1 VNRHTTTPSI
11 RARLAQAWLVVALAW
26 TLAAGAAVW
35 LVVRHEIHEV
45 LDHALQESGE
55 LMYGMLSMPAT
66 AALLAQQHGGALP
79 APRHQENLVWQVVGP
94 GQSVLLR
101 SHGAPAAPLLA
112 QPAEGLSDAGH
123 AWRVH
128 GLALEAPAGAM
139 LYVAQPGW
147 ERQEAE
153 LEAAFLSG
161 LAALLVGVAGTVW
174 VRTLIRRE
182 LRPLEELSE
191 AVAAYD
197 PLDPSHGLPV
207 VDRAE
212 LLPMQQ
218 AIHTLGQRVA
228 RRMASERAF
237 SAHAAHA
244 LRTPLAGID
253 AQLAVAVRECPPAV
267 TQRLQ
272 RIRHGAQRLQQVV
285 VALLALFR
293 SSAEP
298 QWQAVDVA
306 ALVHRLPVAGLRVYT
321 RGLAQIHADPD
332 LLAAALANLFD
343 NAVRLGATAVV
354 VDTASTEEGSVLLSV
369 IDDGSGMSS
378 TLRSALS
385 AELESGRYARPLGLG
400 LMLADLVARAHGG
413 HASLP
418 APTVTAGAGTVVCLH
433 LRHQC
438 LEGQARAGLVASA
451 ALQSRQVA

>member
-1 VNRHTTTPSI
+1 VNRITTTPSI

-66 AALLAQQHGGALP
+66 AALLAKQHGGALP
-79 APRHQENLVWQVVGP
+79 APRHQENLVWQVVGS
-94 GQSVLLR
+94 GQAVLLR
-101 SHGAPAAPLLA
+101 SHGAPSAPLLA
-112 QPAEGLSDAGH
+112 QPTEGLTDAGQ

-128 GLALEAPAGAM
+128 GLALPAPAGAM

-161 LAALLVGVAGTVW
+161 LAALLVGMAGAVW

-207 VDRAE
+207 VNRAE
-212 LLPMQQ
+212 LLPLQR
-218 AIHTLGQRVA
+218 AINTLGQRVA

-253 AQLAVAVRECPPAV
+253 AQLAVSLRECPAPVA
-267 TQRLQ
+267 QRLQ
-272 RIRHGAQRLQQVV
+272 RVRHAAQRLQQVV

-293 SSAEP
+293 SGAEP
-298 QWQAVDVA
+298 QWQVVDVA
-306 ALVHRLPVAGLRVYT
+306 ALVHRLPVAGLRVFT

-343 NAVRLGATAVV
+343 NAVRLGATAIV
-354 VDTASTEEGSVLLSV
+354 VDATSTGDGCVLLSV
-369 IDDGSGMSS
+369 SDDGSGMPP
-378 TLRSALS
+378 TIRNALT

-413 HASLP
+413 HTSLP
-418 APTVTAGAGTVVCLH
+418 APRVTAGAGTTVCMR
-433 LRHQC
+433 LRDLRVESKAEIGHPTP
-438 LEGQARAGLVASA
+438 SP
-451 ALQSRQVA
+451 

>member
-1 VNRHTTTPSI
+1 
-11 RARLAQAWLVVALAW
+11 
-26 TLAAGAAVW
+26 
-35 LVVRHEIHEV
+35 VRHEIDEV

-66 AALLAQQHGGALP
+66 AALLAQQHGEALP
-79 APRHQENLVWQVVGP
+79 APRHQENLVWQVVGS
-94 GQSVLLR
+94 GQAVLMR
-101 SHGAPAAPLLA
+101 SHGAPSEPLLA
-112 QPAEGLSDAGH
+112 RPTEGLTDVGQ

-128 GLALEAPAGAM
+128 GLALQAPAGAM

-161 LAALLVGVAGTVW
+161 LAALVVGAAGTLW
-174 VRTLIRRE
+174 VRRLIRRE
-182 LRPLEELSE
+182 LHPLEELSQ

-197 PLDPSHGLPV
+197 PLDPSHGLPAV
-207 VDRAE
+207 NRAE

-218 AIHTLGQRVA
+218 AISALGQRVA
-228 RRMASERAF
+228 QRMASERAF

-253 AQLAVAVRECPPAV
+253 AQLAVSLRECPAQV
-267 TQRLQ
+267 AQRLQ
-272 RIRHGAQRLQQVV
+272 RVRHAAQRLQQVV

-293 SSAEP
+293 SGAEP
-298 QWQAVDVA
+298 QWQVVDIA
-306 ALVHRLPVAGLRVYT
+306 ALVHRLPVAGMRVFT

-343 NAVRLGATAVV
+343 NAVRLGATAIV
-354 VDTASTEEGSVLLSV
+354 VDATSTADGGVLLSV
-369 IDDGSGMSS
+369 SDDGSGMPPD
-378 TLRSALS
+378 LRSALT

-418 APTVTAGAGTVVCLH
+418 APRVTAGAGATVCMR
-433 LRHQC
+433 LRDMHV
-438 LEGQARAGLVASA
+438 EPKTEEVHPTPSA
-451 ALQSRQVA
+451 

>member
-1 VNRHTTTPSI
+1 M
-11 RARLAQAWLVVALAW
+11 VALAW

-66 AALLAQQHGGALP
+66 AALLAQPHGGALP
-79 APRHQENLVWQVVGP
+79 APRHQENLVWQVVGS
-94 GQSVLLR
+94 GQAVLLR
-101 SHGAPAAPLLA
+101 SHGAPSAPLLA
-112 QPAEGLSDAGH
+112 QPTEGLTDAGQ

-128 GLALEAPAGAM
+128 GLALPAPAGAM

-161 LAALLVGVAGTVW
+161 LAALLVGAAGTVW
-174 VRTLIRRE
+174 VRRLIRRE
-182 LRPLEELSE
+182 LRPLEELSQ

-197 PLDPSHGLPV
+197 PLDPSHGLPA

-218 AIHTLGQRVA
+218 AINTLGQRVA

-253 AQLAVAVRECPPAV
+253 AQLAVAIRECPPAV

-272 RIRHGAQRLQQVV
+272 RIRDGAQRLQQVV

-298 QWQAVDVA
+298 QWQAVNVA
-306 ALVHRLPVAGLRVYT
+306 ALVHRLPVAGLDVYT

-332 LLAAALANLFD
+332 LLAAALANLLD

-354 VDTASTEEGSVLLSV
+354 VDATSTEEGGVLISVS
-369 IDDGSGMSS
+369 DNGSGMPS
-378 TLRSALS
+378 TVRSALT

-413 HASLP
+413 QASLP
-418 APTVTAGAGTVVCLH
+418 APTVANAEGATVCMRMGDQRLE
-433 LRHQC
+433 RHA
-438 LEGQARAGLVASA
+438 EAKAE
-451 ALQSRQVA
+451 